1 MKHENY
7 EMRFR
12 FLCGLII
19 RTYIA
24 SRGTKDVQHTGIP
37 VVDRDDKLVG

>member
-1 MKHENY
+1 MVEYKS
-7 EMRFR
+7 
-12 FLCGLII
+12 GDII
-19 RTYIA
+19 RSTTYTA